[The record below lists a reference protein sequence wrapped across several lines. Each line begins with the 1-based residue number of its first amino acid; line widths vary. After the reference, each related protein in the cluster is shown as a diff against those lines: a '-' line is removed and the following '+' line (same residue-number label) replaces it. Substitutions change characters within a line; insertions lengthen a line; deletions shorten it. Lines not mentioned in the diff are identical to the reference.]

1 MSEKKLK
8 TEKSPKPIKLYLPAV
23 LDSMRAYELAI
34 LSSLLAL
41 RVAAETGAEIWVNG
55 DEARKRQLNLK
66 YGICQ
71 NLVGLCE
78 ASDWDYR
85 NVPSTSAF
93 LAEIMRQWPK
103 HSGNYTYPI
112 KVERFSELS
121 ADEQFWGILYNNQKF
136 SKELIKEYLALR
148 LELLDFCIEYLRT
161 KLGLPG

>member
-8 TEKSPKPIKLYLPAV
+8 TEKSPKPIKLYLPAA
-23 LDSMRAYELAI
+23 LDSMRTYELGMLAP
-34 LSSLLAL
+34 LLAL
-41 RVAAETGAEIWVNG
+41 RLSAETGAEIWVNG
-55 DEARKRQLNLK
+55 DEARKRQPSLK
-66 YGICQ
+66 YGICR
-71 NLVGLCE
+71 NLAELCE
-78 ASDWDYR
+78 SADWDYR
-85 NVPSTSAF
+85 NVPSPSAH
-93 LAEIMRQWPK
+93 LSEIMCLWPK
-103 HSGNYTYPI
+103 HSKRLTFPI

>member
-8 TEKSPKPIKLYLPAV
+8 TEKSPKPIKLYLPAA
-23 LDSMRAYELAI
+23 LDSMRTYELGI
-34 LSSLLAL
+34 LAPLLAL

-66 YGICQ
+66 YGICR
-71 NLVGLCE
+71 NLAELCE
-78 ASDWDYR
+78 SADWDYR
-85 NVPSTSAF
+85 SSPSAHLS
-93 LAEIMRQWPK
+93 EIMRQWPK
-103 HSGNYTYPI
+103 HSKSLAFPI
-112 KVERFSELS
+112 KVESSENLS
-121 ADEQFWGILYNNQKF
+121 ADEQFWGIFYNNQKF